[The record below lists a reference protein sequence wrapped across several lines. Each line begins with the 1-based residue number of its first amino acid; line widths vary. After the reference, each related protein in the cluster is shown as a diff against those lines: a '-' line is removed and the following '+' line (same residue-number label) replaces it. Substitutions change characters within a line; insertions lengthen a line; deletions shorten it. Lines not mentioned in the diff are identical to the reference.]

1 MVGSSGLVV
10 SIVGDALVTGS
21 GEAVAS
27 CGSHGVS
34 LAAVFLVGGDV
45 ADAGVE
51 ADRVVVLS
59 SDLQLSTQDV
69 DVVDQLEVG
78 LFGLEVPEQ

>member
-1 MVGSSGLVV
+1 MSLLPEVSARMVGSSGLGV
-10 SIVGDALVTGS
+10 SIVGDALVAGS

-45 ADAGVE
+45 ADAGMQSG
-51 ADRVVVLS
+51 RVVVLA
-59 SDLQLSTQDV
+59 SDLQLST
-69 DVVDQLEVG
+69 
-78 LFGLEVPEQ
+78 